1 MVRERHELQRSF
13 CRHIEKKHKNKQYK
27 KRSKSIKNIGDMKK
41 NRSIQGKTLYGIVAA
56 VLFVVLL
63 LLLFPGDREYQRIP
77 YDVVFLGDSVYGLC
91 RDETSI
97 AAKLQDKTGLKCY
110 NGGLGGTVLGRA
122 DEERRLGYTKDSI
135 SAAGLVR
142 SFAVKDFGVQRT
154 VHIRES
160 ATDYFEDTLGD
171 LGQIDFT
178 QVKILFIGSGLNDYH
193 SGNPIESTADPY
205 NPYDEYTYCGA
216 IRSIVKELREA
227 YPDLRIIFITPPYTW
242 YTIPELTCEE
252 YDLGGGVLEDYVNAE
267 IGLCQ
272 ALDVEVI
279 DIYHDYYPHETWDDL
294 YLYTDDGLHPNE
306 AGREKIAQT
315 IAEYLDNYS
324 E

>member
-1 MVRERHELQRSF
+1 
-13 CRHIEKKHKNKQYK
+13 
-27 KRSKSIKNIGDMKK
+27 MKK
-41 NRSIQGKTLYGIVAA
+41 IGNIKGKTGYGIVAA
-56 VLFVVLL
+56 ALFLL
-63 LLLFPGDREYQRIP
+63 LLVLFFPGDREYLRVP

-97 AAKLQDKTGLKCY
+97 AARVQDKTGLKCY

-122 DEERRLGYTKDSI
+122 DAERRLGYTKDSV

-142 SFAVKDFGVQRT
+142 SFVVKDFGVQRT
-154 VHIRES
+154 VHVREP

-171 LGQIDFT
+171 LGQIDFD
-178 QVKILFIGSGLNDYH
+178 QVQILFIGSGLNDYH
-193 SGNPIESTADPY
+193 AGNPIESTE

-216 IRSIVKELREA
+216 IRSIVKELRDA

-242 YTIPELTCEE
+242 YTVPELTCEE

-267 IGLCQ
+267 LGICR

-279 DIYHDYYPHETWDDL
+279 DIYHDFYPHDTWEDL

-306 AGREKIAQT
+306 AGREKIAQA

-324 E
+324 EP

>member
-1 MVRERHELQRSF
+1 
-13 CRHIEKKHKNKQYK
+13 
-27 KRSKSIKNIGDMKK
+27 MKK
-41 NRSIQGKTLYGIVAA
+41 IRSVKEKTAYGIVAA
-56 VLFVVLL
+56 ALFLVLLVLF
-63 LLLFPGDREYQRIP
+63 FPGDREYLRVP

-97 AAKLQDKTGLKCY
+97 AARVQDKTGLKCY

-122 DEERRLGYTKDSI
+122 DAERRLGYTKDSI

-142 SFAVKDFGVQRT
+142 SFVVKDFGVQRT
-154 VHIRES
+154 VHVREP

-171 LGQIDFT
+171 LGQIDFD

-193 SGNPIESTADPY
+193 SGNPIESTE
-205 NPYDEYTYCGA
+205 NLYDEYTYCGA
-216 IRSIVKELREA
+216 IRSIVRELRSA

-242 YTIPELTCEE
+242 YTVPELTCEE

-267 IGLCQ
+267 IGICK

-279 DIYHDYYPHETWDDL
+279 DIYHDFYPHDTWEDL
-294 YLYTDDGLHPNE
+294 YRYTDDGLHPND

-315 IAEYLDNYS
+315 IVEYLDNYS
-324 E
+324 EP

>member
-1 MVRERHELQRSF
+1 
-13 CRHIEKKHKNKQYK
+13 
-27 KRSKSIKNIGDMKK
+27 MKK
-41 NRSIQGKTLYGIVAA
+41 IRSVKEKTAYGIVAA
-56 VLFVVLL
+56 ALFLVLLVLF
-63 LLLFPGDREYQRIP
+63 FPGNREYLRVP

-97 AAKLQDKTGLKCY
+97 AARVQDKTGLKCY

-122 DEERRLGYTKDSI
+122 DAERRLGYTKDSI

-142 SFAVKDFGVQRT
+142 SFVVKDFGVQRT
-154 VHIRES
+154 VHVREP

-171 LGQIDFT
+171 LGQIDFD

-193 SGNPIESTADPY
+193 SGNPIESTE
-205 NPYDEYTYCGA
+205 NLYDEYTYCGA
-216 IRSIVKELREA
+216 IRSIVRELRSA

-242 YTIPELTCEE
+242 YTVPELTCEE

-267 IGLCQ
+267 IGICK

-279 DIYHDYYPHETWDDL
+279 DIYHDFYPHDTWEDL
-294 YLYTDDGLHPNE
+294 YRYTDDGLHPND

-315 IAEYLDNYS
+315 IVEYLDNYS
-324 E
+324 EP

>member
-1 MVRERHELQRSF
+1 
-13 CRHIEKKHKNKQYK
+13 
-27 KRSKSIKNIGDMKK
+27 MKK
-41 NRSIQGKTLYGIVAA
+41 IGNIKGKTGYGIVAA
-56 VLFVVLL
+56 ALFLL
-63 LLLFPGDREYQRIP
+63 LLVLFFPGDREYLRVS
-77 YDVVFLGDSVYGLC
+77 YDAVFLGDSVYGLC

-97 AAKLQDKTGLKCY
+97 AAKVQDKTGLKCY

-122 DEERRLGYTKDSI
+122 DAERRLGYTKDSV

-142 SFAVKDFGVQRT
+142 SFVVKDFGVQKT
-154 VHIRES
+154 VRVREP

-171 LGQIDFT
+171 LGQIDFD

-193 SGNPIESTADPY
+193 AGNPIESTE

-216 IRSIVKELREA
+216 IRSIVRELRHA

-242 YTIPELTCEE
+242 YTVPELTCEE

-279 DIYHDYYPHETWDDL
+279 DIYHDFYPHDTWEDL

-306 AGREKIAQT
+306 ASREKIAQT
-315 IAEYLDNYS
+315 IADYLDNYS
-324 E
+324 EP